1 MQIIRRLYR
10 YREQIWSKY
19 ARERNHHPLDGTYS
33 IIGDSSSL
41 SVYSSRD
48 LIEPTLDE
56 IEGKMREAE
65 LAPHEG
71 KRKVETLWPIFKI
84 HHQKSRY
91 LYDLYY
97 KRKTISKELYD
108 YCLKQSIGD
117 KSLIGK
123 CFGVMKNSSRSLIL
137 LSLAQWKK
145 QGYENLC
152 CLRCIQ
158 PRDTNFNKKCICR
171 VPKEKLEEGKVV
183 ECVHCGC
190 RGCSG

>member
-1 MQIIRRLYR
+1 MH
-10 YREQIWSKY
+10 
-19 ARERNHHPLDGTYS
+19 ARFFLVLTF
-33 IIGDSSSL
+33 
-41 SVYSSRD
+41 RD
-48 LIEPTLDE
+48 LIEPTLEELDA
-56 IEGKMREAE
+56 KMREAE

-71 KRKVETLWPIFKI
+71 KRKVETLWPILKI

-91 LYDLYY
+91 LYDLYH

-108 YCLKQSIGD
+108 YCLKNTLAD
-117 KSLIGK
+117 KNLIG
-123 CFGVMKNSSRSLIL
+123 MNATLLLPRSI
-137 LSLAQWKK
+137 SLFVSARWKQ

>member
-1 MQIIRRLYR
+1 LN
-10 YREQIWSKY
+10 EF
-19 ARERNHHPLDGTYS
+19 LF
-33 IIGDSSSL
+33 
-41 SVYSSRD
+41 RD

-56 IEGKMREAE
+56 LEGKMREAE

-91 LYDLYY
+91 LYDLYH
-97 KRKTISKELYD
+97 KRQTISKELYD
-108 YCLKQSIGD
+108 YCIKQSIGD
-117 KSLIGK
+117 KNLIGK
-123 CFGVMKNSSRSLIL
+123 LEILIKIFFL
-137 LSLAQWKK
+137 FLSFVLAQWKK

-171 VPKEKLEEGKVV
+171 VPKDKLEEGKVV